1 MDRLRSY
8 GSSLPFRA
16 VVNVSRV
23 YARIGA
29 LVAVMT
35 ALVLPASAGAEGIA
49 THSLPQSSAD
59 VLDYWTPERIRTAR
73 PASELLAG
81 VPAPSD
87 LLGGLLGSGQPS
99 PRSAAQQVR
108 DARARPFR
116 THGKVLFHLPSG
128 DYQCSG
134 TVVRAKTKR
143 LVVTAGHCVFGD
155 AAFADH
161 WMFIPGKDGAD
172 EPFGRWTA
180 ARLATP
186 AQWQASEDVRYDV
199 GMATMRKRNGKRLQ
213 KVVGARG
220 IAFDQ
225 GRDLNFDAFG
235 YPAQA
240 PFSGGQLWHCSSP
253 AQGTDSGPPPA
264 PTRIDCNMTGG
275 ASGGGWVIGDRRVN
289 SVVSYGYE
297 CTIPIPPLCDNPE
310 EGKLFGPYF
319 GATIERLYRSQRRSR

>member
-1 MDRLRSY
+1 MVH
-8 GSSLPFRA
+8 A
-16 VVNVSRV
+16 SRV
-23 YARIGA
+23 YLRLGA
-29 LVAVMT
+29 LVA
-35 ALVLPASAGAEGIA
+35 ALLALALPASAGAEGVA
-49 THSLPQSSAD
+49 SHSTGQSSAD
-59 VLDYWTPERIRTAR
+59 VRGYWTPERLRLAR

-87 LLGGLLGSGQPS
+87 LLGSLLGAGDPS
-99 PRSAAQQVR
+99 PRSAAQQVAN
-108 DARARPFR
+108 ARKRPFR
-116 THGKVLFHLPSG
+116 THGKVYFHLPSG
-128 DYQCSG
+128 NYVCSG
-134 TVVRAKTKR
+134 TVVRARTKR

-155 AAFADH
+155 AAYADN
-161 WMFIPGKDGAD
+161 WMFVPGKDGAS

-180 ARLATP
+180 ARLAVTK
-186 AQWQASEDVRYDV
+186 QWQASEDVRYDV

-213 KVVGARG
+213 KVVGRRG

-235 YPAQA
+235 YPAEP
-240 PFSGGQLWHCSSP
+240 PFSGGQLWRCSSP

-264 PTRIDCNMTGG
+264 PTRIDCDMTGG

-297 CTIPIPPLCDNPE
+297 CVIPIPPLCDNPE

-319 GATIERLYRSQRRSR
+319 GATIHRLYRSQRRSR